1 LHKFLKYLLFLSFC
15 LFIGECTARL
25 VSYYMGYGFFA
36 DNKRFISPFFTGTDT
51 PYPILS
57 ETHGTFVGNHKITY
71 AKDPNEIR
79 LVFIGGSTTKNHR
92 NLENLKYSDELSKIL
107 NNHFQDQQITCLN
120 AGVDG
125 FSSAHSL
132 VNLSLR
138 IIEFEPDVIV
148 VHHNANDRT
157 SIQYGQVLMPDYS
170 NKYLSDHFLGYKH
183 RSGFNG
189 FLLRYFKSAR
199 ILFWGSKSIKSF
211 LQNDSYNPDGVI
223 NKELGK
229 KLFKRNLQSM
239 IAICKQFDIIP
250 IFLTQPNRRIHNNF
264 SHREYNDLIIETCE
278 EENVSVINMADK
290 ISTNGKN
297 FIDDYHY
304 SALGILRISKFL
316 SPYLIQI
323 IEKNILKNHSSN

>member
-1 LHKFLKYLLFLSFC
+1 M
-15 LFIGECTARL
+15 ARI

-57 ETHGTFVGNHKITY
+57 KTHGVFVGDHKISY
-71 AKDPNEIR
+71 NKEPDEIR
-79 LVFIGGSTTKNHR
+79 LVFIGGSTTKNHT
-92 NLENLKYSDELSKIL
+92 NLENLKYSNELNKIL
-107 NNHFQDQQITCLN
+107 NNHFHDNQITCLN

-138 IIEFEPDVIV
+138 IIEFDPDIIV
-148 VHHNANDRT
+148 VHHNANDHT
-157 SIQYGQVLMPDYS
+157 SSKYGQVLMPDYA
-170 NKYLSDHFLGYKH
+170 NKYLSDHFLGYQH

-199 ILFWGSKSIKSF
+199 ILFWGSKSIKSL
-211 LQNDSYNPDGVI
+211 LQNDSYNYDGVE

-229 KLFKRNLQSM
+229 KLFQRNLQSM

-250 IFLTQPNRRIHNNF
+250 IFLTQPNRKIETNII
-264 SHREYNDLIIETCE
+264 HREFNDLIIKTCK
-278 EENVSVINMADK
+278 EENVYVINMAEK
-290 ISTNGKN
+290 ISANDTN

-304 SALGILRISKFL
+304 SGIGILNISKL
-316 SPYLIQI
+316 LAPYITAI
-323 IEKNILKNHSSN
+323 IERDILNRSKTLSIN